1 MVSSDHLLLE
11 LGLWSLV
18 IVTQSDSLLIM
29 VFAQGSVLGAY
40 ENNSPL
46 SQKMSKKWK
55 SVTVSQN
62 NQILIL
68 ITFFI

>member
-40 ENNSPL
+40 VLLPYIIIIIIIIIIIS
-46 SQKMSKKWK
+46 
-55 SVTVSQN
+55 
-62 NQILIL
+62 IGC
-68 ITFFI
+68 